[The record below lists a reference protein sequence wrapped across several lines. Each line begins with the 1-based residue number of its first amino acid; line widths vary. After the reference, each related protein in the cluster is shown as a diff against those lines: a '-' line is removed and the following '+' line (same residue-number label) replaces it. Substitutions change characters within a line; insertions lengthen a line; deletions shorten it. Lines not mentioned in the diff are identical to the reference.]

1 MMLFI
6 KVWLPSAFT
15 EDRIRKGQNGEG
27 VWGREQGTQTGEEMM
42 LREVKTN
49 LMERKHEFASS
60 VEEKLKS

>member
-1 MMLFI
+1 M
-6 KVWLPSAFT
+6 
-15 EDRIRKGQNGEG
+15 
-27 VWGREQGTQTGEEMM
+27 WGREQGTQTGEEMM